1 MSYRCIMSLSDL
13 MLKKFLRRMKKT
25 YLIIAALGVAS
36 IAYANRLDLRSLS
49 EIRQAGLKQNIA
61 KHKAKAPFFGSDTQQ
76 STTHSASIAFI
87 TLADGHSASELEKE
101 GVNVISVRGNIAI
114 VSVSLSD
121 AEAVS
126 SMDAVKAMSIQ
137 KEVFPTMDLARAA
150 SGVDYIHQGSAEKG
164 LSVPYTGAG
173 VITAVVDQ
181 GVDAHHINF
190 RLPDN
195 SSRIGYL
202 AHLRYNAAG
211 TGIAET
217 HYNETNIADFTTD
230 DPYSFHGT
238 HTLGILAG
246 GYDGPV
252 SVGRPGGQSRPG
264 DYITENCKYY
274 GAAPGSNIAVACGDL
289 ADGFIALGM
298 DYILGYSEYLN
309 RPIVYSLSLGSSV
322 GPHDPNSQMSQFL
335 DEIGKHG
342 IVCISAGNE
351 GDLKLVVKKTLT
363 EEESS
368 FKTMIHPYA
377 YTYDPEDPSSSTVR
391 YGAVSIYSN
400 DETPFKLQAVIY
412 NKQRG
417 YRAAL
422 RMPVVGDNIG
432 TYYASSSD
440 YQMDSSDIIGDVM
453 LKKAFDGY
461 VGVGGKIDEQTGRY
475 YGMVDYYTINN
486 IVSNLNDD
494 YVLGF
499 EVEGEP
505 GQTIECYCDG
515 QTTWLESYG
524 QEGFTDGSMDGTISD
539 LAVGHNLLVV
549 GSYNTRQY
557 WTCLDGGTSG
567 YPEEVFNPGEI
578 SGFSSFGTLS
588 DGRELPHVCA
598 PGAAIISSVSW
609 PYAKQTAEEYGE
621 GYLDY
626 MCQAKLVENGRTNY
640 WKQEVGTSMST
651 PFVAGS
657 IALWLEANPDLT
669 IEEVKDIIAKTS
681 VRDEQVENTKEQTRW
696 GAGKFDALAGLKE
709 AIRMSAEVKNIDADL
724 RNDRLILTRE
734 GDRVYKLFVGGAE
747 KIDAKVFTTDGRMVL
762 NNIAMGDEATIDLS
776 ALMPGIYM
784 INANGRHS
792 QKITLK

>member
-1 MSYRCIMSLSDL
+1 
-13 MLKKFLRRMKKT
+13 MKK
-25 YLIIAALGVAS
+25 YFFIIAALSAS
-36 IAYANRLDLRSLS
+36 MLAGANRLDLRSLS
-49 EIRQAGLKQNIA
+49 EIRHEGLKKDLAQG
-61 KHKAKAPFFGSDTQQ
+61 KFKAPLYGSSNPDVTNP
-76 STTHSASIAFI
+76 TTSLALI
-87 TLADGHSASELEKE
+87 TLADGHTASDLEKN

-114 VSVSLSD
+114 VSVALSE
-121 AEAVS
+121 AESVS
-126 SMDAVKAMSIQ
+126 SLDAVKAMSLQ
-137 KEVFPTMDLARAA
+137 KKVFPTMDLARAS

-181 GVDAHHINF
+181 GIDPHHINF

-202 AHLRYNAAG
+202 AHLRYNSAG

-217 HYNETNIADFTTD
+217 HYNETNIRDFVTD
-230 DPYSFHGT
+230 DPSAYHGT

-252 SVGRPGGQSRPG
+252 KAGNPNGIQRPGN
-264 DYITENCKYY
+264 YITENCKYY
-274 GAAPGSNIAVACGDL
+274 GAAPGSNIAVSCGSL

-309 RPIVYSLSLGSSV
+309 RPIVYSLSLGSTS
-322 GPHDPNSQMSQFL
+322 GPHDPRSQMSQFF
-335 DEIGKHG
+335 DEIGKNA
-342 IVCISAGNE
+342 IICISAGNE
-351 GDLKLVVKKTLT
+351 GDLKLVVKKTLS
-363 EEESS
+363 EEENS

-377 YTYDPEDPSSSTVR
+377 YTYDPETPGSSTIR

-412 NKQRG
+412 NKNRG
-417 YRAAL
+417 YRAAM

-440 YQMDSSDIIGDVM
+440 YQMDSSDIIGDATF
-453 LKKAFDGY
+453 KKAFDGY

-475 YGMVDYYTINN
+475 YGMIDYYTINN

-499 EVEGEP
+499 EVEGTP
-505 GQTIECYCDG
+505 GQTIECYCEG
-515 QTTWLESYG
+515 ENTWLESYG
-524 QEGFTDGSMDGTISD
+524 VEGFTDGSMDGTISD
-539 LAVGHNLLVV
+539 LAVAHNLLVV
-549 GSYNTRQY
+549 GSYNTRQS
-557 WTCLDGGTSG
+557 WTCLDGGTSA
-567 YPEEVFNPGEI
+567 YPGDGFTPGGI

-609 PYAKQTAEEYGE
+609 PFAKLTAEEYGDA
-621 GYLDY
+621 YLDY
-626 MCQAKLVENGRTNY
+626 MCQAKLEEDGRVNY

-651 PFVAGS
+651 PFVAGC
-657 IALWLEANPDLT
+657 IALWLEANPGLT
-669 IEEVKDIIAKTS
+669 ISDVKEIIEKTS
-681 VRDEQVENTKEQTRW
+681 IRDEQVESTAEQTRW
-696 GAGKFDALAGLKE
+696 GAGKFNALDGLKE
-709 AIRMSAEVKNIDADL
+709 AIRMATGVEGINADN
-724 RNDRLILTRE
+724 RNDRLILSRV
-734 GDRVYKLFVGGAE
+734 GDRTFKVFVGGAGNIE
-747 KIDAKVFTTDGRMVL
+747 TRVFTADGRMVYRDL
-762 NNIAMGDEATIDLS
+762 SAGDEATVDLS
-776 ALMPGIYM
+776 SLMPGTYI

-792 QKITLK
+792 EKIILK

>member
-1 MSYRCIMSLSDL
+1 
-13 MLKKFLRRMKKT
+13 MLTKFLQRMKKA

-36 IAYANRLDLRSLS
+36 FANANRLDLRSLS
-49 EIRQAGLKQNIA
+49 EIRQAGLKQNIVQR
-61 KHKAKAPFFGSDTQQ
+61 KAKAPLYGLAPQNP
-76 STTHSASIAFI
+76 TTHSASIAFI

-101 GVNVISVRGNIAI
+101 GIDVLSVRGNIAV

-126 SMDAVKAMSIQ
+126 SLDAVKAMSIQ
-137 KEVFPTMDLARAA
+137 KKVFPAMDLARQA
-150 SGVDYIHQGSAEKG
+150 SGVDFIHEGNAEKG
-164 LSVPYTGAG
+164 LKVPYTGAG

-195 SSRIGYL
+195 TSRIGYL

-230 DPYSFHGT
+230 DPSAYHGT

-252 SVGRPGGQSRPG
+252 SIGRPGGQKRPG

-274 GAAPGSNIAVACGDL
+274 GAAPGSNIAVSCGDL
-289 ADGFIALGM
+289 ADGFIAMGM

-322 GPHDPNSQMSQFL
+322 GPHDPRSQMSQFL

-342 IVCISAGNE
+342 IICISAGNE
-351 GDLKLVVKKTLT
+351 GDLKLVVKKTFT
-363 EEESS
+363 EEETTV
-368 FKTMIHPYA
+368 KTFIHPYL
-377 YTYDPEDPSSSTVR
+377 YTYTPDNPNSNTIR

-412 NKQRG
+412 NKKRG
-417 YRAAL
+417 YRAAM

-432 TYYASSSD
+432 TYYASSAD
-440 YQMDSSDIIGDVM
+440 YQMDSSDIIGDATF
-453 LKKAFDGY
+453 KKAFEGY

-475 YGMVDYYTINN
+475 YGMVDFYTINN
-486 IVSNLNDD
+486 IASNLDDD

-499 EVEGEP
+499 EIEGVP
-505 GQTIECYCDG
+505 GQTIECYNDG
-515 QTTWLESYG
+515 ATTWLENYG

-549 GSYNTRQY
+549 GSYNTRQS
-557 WTCLDGGTSG
+557 WTCLDGGTSA
-567 YPEEVFNPGEI
+567 YPGDGFTPGGI

-598 PGAAIISSVSW
+598 PGAAIISSISW
-609 PYAKQTAEEYGE
+609 PFAKLTAEEYGE
-621 GYLDY
+621 GYLDF
-626 MCQAKLVENGRTNY
+626 MCQAKLEEEGRVNY

-657 IALWLEANPDLT
+657 IALWLEANPNLT
-669 IEEVKDIIAKTS
+669 IEDVKDIIAKTS
-681 VRDEQVENTKEQTRW
+681 VRDEQVESTAEQTRW

-709 AIRMSAEVKNIDADL
+709 AIRLSTSVEGIEAEI
-724 RNDRLILTRE
+724 RNDRLILSRE
-734 GDRVYKLFVGGAE
+734 GERTFKVFVGGAGNIE
-747 KIDAKVFTTDGRMVL
+747 TRVFTADGRMVYTDFTP
-762 NNIAMGDEATIDLS
+762 GDEATIDLS
-776 ALMPGIYM
+776 TLMPGAYI

-792 QKITLK
+792 EKIILK

>member
-1 MSYRCIMSLSDL
+1 
-13 MLKKFLRRMKKT
+13 MKKI
-25 YLIIAALGVAS
+25 YLIICTLSISALGFAH
-36 IAYANRLDLRSLS
+36 RLDLRSLS
-49 EIRQAGLKQNIA
+49 ELRQEVIKNNSNASSKVRKIIGNKST
-61 KHKAKAPFFGSDTQQ
+61 SDNP
-76 STTHSASIAFI
+76 SSIAFI
-87 TLADGHSASELEKE
+87 TIADNHSASELEDAGIK
-101 GVNVISVRGNIAI
+101 VLNVKGNIAI
-114 VSVSLSD
+114 VEVAL
-121 AEAVS
+121 AEAEAIS
-126 SMDAVKAMSIQ
+126 SLDAVKAMSLQ
-137 KEVFPTMDLARAA
+137 KKLFPAMDLAREA
-150 SGVDYIHQGSAEKG
+150 SGVDYIHQGSHEKG

-173 VITAVVDQ
+173 VITAIVDQ

-202 AHLRYNAAG
+202 AHLRYNASG
-211 TGIAET
+211 SGIAET

-252 SVGRPGGQSRPG
+252 SVGRPGGQIRPG

-274 GAAPGSNIAVACGDL
+274 GAAPGSNIAVSCGDL

-322 GPHDPNSQMSQFL
+322 GPHDPRSQMSQFL

-363 EEESS
+363 EDESS
-368 FKTMIHPYA
+368 FKTMIHPYI
-377 YTYDPEDPSSSTVR
+377 YTYDPEDPGSSTIR

-412 NKQRG
+412 NKNRG
-417 YRAAL
+417 YRPAL
-422 RMPVVGDNIG
+422 RMPVVGENIG

-440 YQMDSSDIIGDVM
+440 YQMDSSDIIGDAT

-461 VGVGGKIDEQTGRY
+461 IGVGGKIDEQTGRY

-486 IVSNLNDD
+486 IVSNLEDD

-499 EVEGEP
+499 EVEGVP

-515 QTTWLESYG
+515 QTTWLDNYG

-567 YPEEVFNPGEI
+567 YPEEVFTPGEI

-598 PGAAIISSVSW
+598 PGSAIISSVSW

-626 MCQAKLVENGRTNY
+626 MCQAKLEENVRTNY

-669 IEEVKDIIAKTS
+669 IDDVKEIIAKTS
-681 VRDEQVENTKEQTRW
+681 VRDEQVEATREQTRW

-709 AIRMSAEVKNIDADL
+709 AIRLASEVKSIDTGI
-724 RNDRLILTRE
+724 RNDRLILSRE
-734 GDRVYKLFVGGAE
+734 GDRTYKVFVGGADKLE
-747 KIDAKVFTTDGRMVL
+747 TKVFTPDGRLVYSNL
-762 NNIAMGDEATIDLS
+762 SFGDETIADLS
-776 ALMPGIYM
+776 SMLPGTYI
-784 INANGRHS
+784 ISVNGHHS
-792 QKITLK
+792 KKIIIK